1 MGFPAFLHRYFPP
14 QSPPSHPLDAP
25 LCSQQEPSSWDCS
38 TVSKLQLPAAAPS
51 RGSAKDCLILFP
63 FRLPQISC
71 FILSLKCFSYYSDTC
86 PKVGIGPLLQFP
98 HTSRAVLLTLLF
110 FPLVPLSYQVLHGS
124 VYSFPLVRNS
134 CLLSA
139 GGSAR
144 TSVSEGVFLM
154 YPWREMCA
162 MSPSPSAV
170 FSPIPY

>member
-1 MGFPAFLHRYFPP
+1 MHLSAANRSLHPGIAP
-14 QSPPSHPLDAP
+14 QSLNSSSQPL
-25 LCSQQEPSSWDCS
+25 L
-38 TVSKLQLPAAAPS
+38 LPGDLRPCQ
-51 RGSAKDCLILFP
+51 GMCGCAKDCLILFP

-154 YPWREMCA
+154 YPWREMCS
-162 MSPSPSAV
+162 MSPYPSAV